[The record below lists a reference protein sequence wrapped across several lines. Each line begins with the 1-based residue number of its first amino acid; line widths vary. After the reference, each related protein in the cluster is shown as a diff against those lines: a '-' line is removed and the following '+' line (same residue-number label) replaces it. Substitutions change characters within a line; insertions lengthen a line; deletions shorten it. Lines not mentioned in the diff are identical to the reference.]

1 MKRIK
6 SHPLF
11 NIPTSNKEISFSYN
25 GKTLKGKTTDTV
37 VSALCANGIKIFT
50 RSFKYHRPRGFY
62 DYYGYGAETLL
73 TINGK
78 PNILAGSTLLKKDM
92 VLQTQNAWPSPDF
105 DVMSVN
111 RVMIPMLPTGFYYK
125 MFHKPKGVW
134 PLFEKVIRKAA
145 GLGKINLK
153 DNHEKQYCE
162 KKYLFP
168 DVCIIGAG
176 IAGIA
181 AAQSALAAGKKVLLL
196 EKDNQLGGRT
206 VHKANTVQNCSNKE
220 LNGKKE
226 SQAFQIILK
235 KIIKNPN
242 LECFTQ
248 TTAFGIYEDN
258 LVAAKKMN
266 DYSGEDLLK
275 IRANSVVVATGASD
289 RHIAFHNNDMVGI
302 VQASAIERMIA
313 LHGVTLG
320 EKAVIFTCH
329 DGGYHT
335 AIALEEAGTKVVA
348 VVDARDKITNS
359 EFVSQVKSKN
369 IKIITNQTIHSASGK
384 KSLAKVFYSGLSGG
398 KKNGSFDCDLA
409 VLALGYKSNMQLL
422 AMGREKPKW
431 DSKRGI
437 FRTMDIAEKVYA
449 AGDVN
454 GYASFAT
461 IYEEGKKVGIASAKM
476 QPNPASLRSNSE
488 LIYLMP
494 PAIESDGK
502 FQFVDKCM
510 DVTRNEIYKSVQEG
524 YNQTELLKRY
534 TSMGMGPGQG
544 KSSYE
549 AIARVG
555 AIECGVETMEAAPTT
570 VRPPFTP
577 ISFSVLAGR
586 SHHLVPVRRT
596 AMHHCHEKKGAK
608 FLIAGQWKR
617 PEYYKSPEEEA
628 LQVRNSLGIIDVST
642 LGKIELSGPDVIKFV
657 EFFMPAKYAKL
668 KTGKSRY
675 SIMVAESG
683 ILYDDGTISK
693 MDDENYYISTT
704 TGNQDTI
711 VSQFWLW
718 IDTEGYRVHV
728 KNKSSVLSA
737 VNVTGASSRE
747 FLADKIDIDISNEA
761 LPYMGC
767 AKAKICG
774 IPCYIFRIG
783 FTGELGYEI
792 HYPSEYGYSLWEE
805 LMETGKKFNISPVG
819 IEAQRILRLE
829 KGHLIPGTDTD
840 ALTSPYDAGVAFA
853 VREDKPDFIGKYF
866 LNNFKAKDFSKREKL
881 VNYKLKKKAPIPE
894 DGVAVLDN
902 GKIAGRVTSS
912 RFSPTVGHGIG
923 LAWVKTPLAKV
934 GGKFT
939 IRTAKGK
946 DLEAE
951 ILAHGIYDPKGER
964 MKN

>member
-348 VVDARDKITNS
+348 VVDAREKITNS

-384 KSLAKVFYSGLSGG
+384 KSIAKVFYSGLSGG
-398 KKNGSFDCDLA
+398 KKT
-409 VLALGYKSNMQLL
+409 Q
-422 AMGREKPKW
+422 R
-431 DSKRGI
+431 
-437 FRTMDIAEKVYA
+437 
-449 AGDVN
+449 
-454 GYASFAT
+454 
-461 IYEEGKKVGIASAKM
+461 
-476 QPNPASLRSNSE
+476 
-488 LIYLMP
+488 
-494 PAIESDGK
+494 K
-502 FQFVDKCM
+502 F
-510 DVTRNEIYKSVQEG
+510 
-524 YNQTELLKRY
+524 
-534 TSMGMGPGQG
+534 
-544 KSSYE
+544 
-549 AIARVG
+549 
-555 AIECGVETMEAAPTT
+555 
-570 VRPPFTP
+570 
-577 ISFSVLAGR
+577 
-586 SHHLVPVRRT
+586 
-596 AMHHCHEKKGAK
+596 
-608 FLIAGQWKR
+608 
-617 PEYYKSPEEEA
+617 
-628 LQVRNSLGIIDVST
+628 
-642 LGKIELSGPDVIKFV
+642 
-657 EFFMPAKYAKL
+657 
-668 KTGKSRY
+668 
-675 SIMVAESG
+675 
-683 ILYDDGTISK
+683 
-693 MDDENYYISTT
+693 
-704 TGNQDTI
+704 
-711 VSQFWLW
+711 
-718 IDTEGYRVHV
+718 
-728 KNKSSVLSA
+728 
-737 VNVTGASSRE
+737 
-747 FLADKIDIDISNEA
+747 
-761 LPYMGC
+761 
-767 AKAKICG
+767 
-774 IPCYIFRIG
+774 
-783 FTGELGYEI
+783 
-792 HYPSEYGYSLWEE
+792 
-805 LMETGKKFNISPVG
+805 
-819 IEAQRILRLE
+819 
-829 KGHLIPGTDTD
+829 
-840 ALTSPYDAGVAFA
+840 
-853 VREDKPDFIGKYF
+853 
-866 LNNFKAKDFSKREKL
+866 
-881 VNYKLKKKAPIPE
+881 
-894 DGVAVLDN
+894 
-902 GKIAGRVTSS
+902 
-912 RFSPTVGHGIG
+912 
-923 LAWVKTPLAKV
+923 
-934 GGKFT
+934 
-939 IRTAKGK
+939 
-946 DLEAE
+946 
-951 ILAHGIYDPKGER
+951 
-964 MKN
+964 